1 MLHTRLNKE
10 DKKNRQSGKWYI
22 TTLILVLVVGA
33 GLITYNISDNN
44 SGSDYNE
51 VPESCISLE
60 DIPDYQGT
68 PYIEINNNEPFFT
81 QEEKTNLDVF
91 ENYSELDELGRCGA
105 AYANVCRELM
115 PTEPRG
121 EIGDIKPTGWH
132 TVKYNDIIDGN
143 YLYNR
148 CHLIGYQLTGE
159 NDNAR
164 NLITGTRYLN
174 INGMLPFENM
184 IYEYLE
190 ANNNHV
196 LYRVTPVFEDDNLV
210 ASGVLLEGYSVED
223 SGSGICFNV
232 YCYNIQ
238 PGIHIDYAT
247 GDSYEEQTYVSDTST
262 KMDSSYVDETD
273 EISDTGTQ
281 DDSEL
286 VWISAT
292 GSKYHSINN
301 CGSMNPDRATQITRK
316 QAEEMGYSAC
326 KLCW

>member
-1 MLHTRLNKE
+1 MRQINSVNRNKS
-10 DKKNRQSGKWYI
+10 KLIFVIFFSLLVIAAITIYISNKAVIKN
-22 TTLILVLVVGA
+22 
-33 GLITYNISDNN
+33 DNN
-44 SGSDYNE
+44 DA
-51 VPESCISLE
+51 ISNC
-60 DIPDYQGT
+60 DIPDYSGA

-81 QEEKTNLDVF
+81 QEERSDSEAF

-247 GDSYEEQTYVSDTST
+247 GDSYEEQTYVADTST

-281 DDSEL
+281 EDSEL

-301 CGSMNPDRATQITRK
+301 CGSMNPDKATQTTRK
-316 QAEEMGYSAC
+316 QAEDMGYSAC

>member
-1 MLHTRLNKE
+1 MDDLNKE
-10 DKKNRQSGKWYI
+10 DKKNRHRGKWYI
-22 TTLILVLVVGA
+22 TTLILALIVGS

-60 DIPDYQGT
+60 DITDYQGT

-81 QEEKTNLDVF
+81 QEEKSNSEAF
-91 ENYSELDELGRCGA
+91 ENYSELDEFGRCGV

-247 GDSYEEQTYVSDTST
+247 GDSYEEQTYVADTST
-262 KMDSSYVDETD
+262 QMDSSYVDETD

-281 DDSEL
+281 EDSEL

-316 QAEEMGYSAC
+316 QAEKMGYSAC

>member
-1 MLHTRLNKE
+1 MRQINSVNRNKS
-10 DKKNRQSGKWYI
+10 KLIFVIFFSLLVIAAITIYISNKAVIKN
-22 TTLILVLVVGA
+22 
-33 GLITYNISDNN
+33 DNN
-44 SGSDYNE
+44 DA
-51 VPESCISLE
+51 ISNC
-60 DIPDYQGT
+60 DIPDYSGA
-68 PYIEINNNEPFFT
+68 PYIEINNNKPFFT
-81 QEEKTNLDVF
+81 QEERSNSEAF

-247 GDSYEEQTYVSDTST
+247 GDSYEEQTYVADTST

-281 DDSEL
+281 EDSEL

-301 CGSMNPDRATQITRK
+301 CGSMNPDKATQITRK

>member
-1 MLHTRLNKE
+1 MNGLNKE
-10 DKKNRQSGKWYI
+10 DKKNRHSRKWYI
-22 TTLILVLVVGA
+22 TTLILALVVGA

-51 VPESCISLE
+51 ASESCISLE
-60 DIPDYQGT
+60 NIPDYSGA
-68 PYIEINNNEPFFT
+68 PYVEINNNEPFFT
-81 QEEKTNLDVF
+81 QEEKSNSEAF
-91 ENYSELDELGRCGA
+91 ENYSELDELGRCGV
-105 AYANVCRELM
+105 AYANVCHELM

-159 NDNAR
+159 NANVR

-190 ANNNHV
+190 TNNNHV
-196 LYRVTPVFEDDNLV
+196 LYRVTPIFEGNNLV

-247 GDSYEEQTYVSDTST
+247 GESYEEQTYVADTST
-262 KMDSSYVDETD
+262 KMDSTYVDETG
-273 EISDTGTQ
+273 EILDTGTQ

-301 CGSMNPDRATQITRK
+301 CGSMNPDKATQITRK
-316 QAEEMGYSAC
+316 QAEDMGYSAC

>member
-22 TTLILVLVVGA
+22 TTLILALVLGA

-121 EIGDIKPTGWH
+121 EIGDIKPTGWY

-247 GDSYEEQTYVSDTST
+247 GDSYEEQTYVADTST

-281 DDSEL
+281 EDSEL

-301 CGSMNPDRATQITRK
+301 CGSMNPDKATQTTRK
-316 QAEEMGYSAC
+316 QAEDMGYSAC

>member
-1 MLHTRLNKE
+1 MDDLNKE
-10 DKKNRQSGKWYI
+10 DKKNRHRGKWYI
-22 TTLILVLVVGA
+22 TTLILALIVGS

-60 DIPDYQGT
+60 DIHDYQGT
-68 PYIEINNNEPFFT
+68 PYIEINNDEPFFT
-81 QEEKTNLDVF
+81 QEEKSNSEAF
-91 ENYSELDELGRCGA
+91 ENYSELDEFGRCGA

-247 GDSYEEQTYVSDTST
+247 GDSYAERT
-262 KMDSSYVDETD
+262 YVDETD

-281 DDSEL
+281 EDSEL

-316 QAEEMGYSAC
+316 QAEKMGYSAC

>member
-10 DKKNRQSGKWYI
+10 DKKNRHRGKWYI
-22 TTLILVLVVGA
+22 TTLILALIVGS

-60 DIPDYQGT
+60 DIHDYQGT
-68 PYIEINNNEPFFT
+68 PYIEINNDEPFFT
-81 QEEKTNLDVF
+81 QEEKSNSEAF
-91 ENYSELDELGRCGA
+91 ENYSELDEFGRCGA

-247 GDSYEEQTYVSDTST
+247 GDSYEEQTYV
-262 KMDSSYVDETD
+262 DETD

-281 DDSEL
+281 EDSEL

-316 QAEEMGYSAC
+316 QAEKMGYSAC

>member
-1 MLHTRLNKE
+1 MDDLNKE
-10 DKKNRQSGKWYI
+10 DKKNRHSGKWYI

>member
-1 MLHTRLNKE
+1 MLLYARLDKE
-10 DKKNRQSGKWYI
+10 NKKNRRRRRWYKSIILLAFAVVVI
-22 TTLILVLVVGA
+22 TSDIFNDDSIL
-33 GLITYNISDNN
+33 DNN
-44 SGSDYNE
+44 NE
-51 VPESCISLE
+51 TVSTISVE

-68 PYIEINNNEPFFT
+68 SYVEINNNEPFFT
-81 QEEKTNLDVF
+81 QEEKTNLDAF
-91 ENYSELDELGRCGA
+91 ENYSELDELGRCGV

-115 PTEPRG
+115 PTKPRE
-121 EIGDIKPTGWH
+121 EIGDIRPTGWH

-159 NDNAR
+159 NANAD

-190 ANNNHV
+190 ANDNHV
-196 LYRVTPVFEDDNLV
+196 LYRVTPIFEGDNLV
-210 ASGVLLEGYSVED
+210 AGGVLLEGYSVED
-223 SGSGICFNV
+223 SGLGICFNV
-232 YCYNIQ
+232 YCYNVQ

-247 GDSYEEQTYVSDTST
+247 GDSYEEQTYVADTST
-262 KMDSSYVDETD
+262 KPDSEYMDETG
-273 EISDTGTQ
+273 EISDTGVQ

-292 GSKYHSINN
+292 GSRYHTINN
-301 CGSMNPDRATQITRK
+301 CGSMNSDKATQITRK

>member
-22 TTLILVLVVGA
+22 TTLILALVLGA

-105 AYANVCRELM
+105 AYANVCHELM

-196 LYRVTPVFEDDNLV
+196 LYRVTPIFEGNNLV

-247 GDSYEEQTYVSDTST
+247 GDSYEEQTYVADTST

-281 DDSEL
+281 EDSEL

-301 CGSMNPDRATQITRK
+301 CGSMNPDKATQITRK

>member
-1 MLHTRLNKE
+1 MRQINSVNRNKS
-10 DKKNRQSGKWYI
+10 KLIFVIFFSLLVIAAITIYISNKAVIKN
-22 TTLILVLVVGA
+22 
-33 GLITYNISDNN
+33 DNN
-44 SGSDYNE
+44 DA
-51 VPESCISLE
+51 ISNC
-60 DIPDYQGT
+60 DIPDYSGA
-68 PYIEINNNEPFFT
+68 PYIEINNNKPFFT
-81 QEEKTNLDVF
+81 QEERSNSEAF

-196 LYRVTPVFEDDNLV
+196 LYRVIPVFEDDNLV

-247 GDSYEEQTYVSDTST
+247 GDSYEEQTYVADTST

-281 DDSEL
+281 EDSEL

-301 CGSMNPDRATQITRK
+301 CGSMNPYRATQITRK
-316 QAEEMGYSAC
+316 QAEEMGYLS
-326 KLCW
+326 LIHI